1 MEYEFF
7 CQKCKEIEEGNQ
19 AAEGWLYNAA
29 TSKFDK
35 ALKFSSTKNI
45 VSLFYGD
52 NNKLGRALYQKRK
65 RIICILYDWLY
76 EQGAIEENIA
86 KWVHEVQYSDIIS
99 EREIMRF
106 YFANLDEAL
115 GYITTVGKSVG
126 MGDETDLLN
135 VKTIVILAWHGFDVD
150 EMLNLKKSDLLVDDG
165 IIKLNGREISVC
177 PRHMKILSLFA
188 KTDRHCGFPTQRQQ
202 NYKDS
207 IYLMRS
213 AYQDHMTPNNIW
225 CTLRRF
231 NVVGVNYDM
240 ELSVLC
246 LRRCGLFRRIYDEK
260 SEKSINTLIQREIQC
275 DTAFAVGYKEL
286 YEKWKA
292 IKVQPHTDGENKVCI
307 AFSERR

>member
-7 CQKCKEIEEGNQ
+7 CQKCKEIEEHERG
-19 AAEGWLYNAA
+19 AEGWFYNTAA
-29 TSKFDK
+29 SEFDGD
-35 ALKFSSTKNI
+35 LNFSAREHI
-45 VSLFYGD
+45 VGLFYGE
-52 NNKLGRALYQKRK
+52 NSKLGRALYQRRK
-65 RIICILYDWLY
+65 RIICLLYDWLY
-76 EQGAIEENIA
+76 SQGEIEEAFA

-106 YFANLDEAL
+106 YFADLDEVL
-115 GYITTVGKSVG
+115 NYIAAVGRSVG
-126 MGDETDLLN
+126 MSDESDLLN
-135 VKTIVILAWHGFDVD
+135 IKTIAILAWHGLDVD
-150 EMLNLKKSDLLVDDG
+150 EMLNLKKSDLLVADS
-165 IIKLNGREISVC
+165 IIKFNGQEISVC

-188 KTDRHCGFPTQRQQ
+188 KTDRHCGFPTQRSQ

-225 CTLRRF
+225 CMLRRF
-231 NVVGVNYDM
+231 NVVGADYDM

-292 IKVQPHTDGENKVCI
+292 IKVQPHADGENKVCV
-307 AFSERR
+307 